1 MAFKKVRGAIRGF
14 VGSIAG
20 DLNSIT
26 SGLSDKV
33 SGAGNKFDQRI
44 ADSLSDLL
52 TGLTGTRTSN
62 IPAIS
67 KQVLETKGVNR
78 EARAKVLN
86 DPGQGRAEKTPGI
99 KTALRFPEHFQSE
112 LGQGKNL
119 NNYIHFR
126 SLERQVT
133 DVDGEN
139 LYDIFLYIPD
149 GLTDNLAVTYSEAD
163 KGIVEGLI
171 GAYKSDMNNFSTE
184 GLGTSK
190 EEIGQIVLGAAPG
203 GSILK
208 QAAGQTVNPLKFQ
221 LFEGV
226 SFRTYSYTFNLRPK
240 NSNESRS
247 IQNII
252 YAFKLSALP
261 GTTGANKRIYTFPN
275 EWAIRFRG
283 PFKDHIDYPLVS
295 ICTGVEVNYSDGQ
308 SFSTFQD
315 GTPMSV
321 GLTLNF
327 TETTTLTRDKYKS
340 RSSAF
345 GSTDGGREAT
355 QEGGSDLI
363 TSNDTNATLN
373 QQAEIKRAKAREK
386 AKQDIID
393 KTDGN

>member
-14 VGSIAG
+14 VGSISG

-78 EARAKVLN
+78 ENRNKVLN
-86 DPGQGRAEKTPGI
+86 DPGRGRATKSPGV

-112 LGQGKNL
+112 QSEGTNL

-133 DVDGEN
+133 DKNSEN
-139 LYDIFLYIPD
+139 LYDIFLYVPD
-149 GLTDNLAVTYSEAD
+149 GLTDNLAVSYTEAD
-163 KGIVEGLI
+163 KGIVEGLAE
-171 GAYKSDMNNFSTE
+171 AYKAEFAGGT
-184 GLGTSK
+184 GTSGEELK
-190 EEIGQIVLGAAPG
+190 EIIMAAAPG
-203 GSILK
+203 NSIIK
-208 QAAGQTVNPLKFQ
+208 QAAGQTINPLKFQ

-226 SFRTYSYTFNLRPK
+226 GFRTYSYTFNLRPK
-240 NSNESRS
+240 NKNESLA

-252 YAFKLSALP
+252 FAFKLSALP
-261 GTTGANKRIYTFPN
+261 GTTGANNRIYTFPN

-295 ICTGVEVNYSDGQ
+295 VCTGVDVNYSDGQ

-315 GTPMSV
+315 GSPMSV

-340 RSSAF
+340 RSASF
-345 GSTDGGREAT
+345 GSTNDNREST
-355 QEGGSDLI
+355 QEGGSDLV
-363 TSNDTNATLN
+363 TKDEGHAAMNA
-373 QQAEIKRAKAREK
+373 AGAVIRKKKREAAAKELEDRK
-386 AKQDIID
+386 AGK
-393 KTDGN
+393 